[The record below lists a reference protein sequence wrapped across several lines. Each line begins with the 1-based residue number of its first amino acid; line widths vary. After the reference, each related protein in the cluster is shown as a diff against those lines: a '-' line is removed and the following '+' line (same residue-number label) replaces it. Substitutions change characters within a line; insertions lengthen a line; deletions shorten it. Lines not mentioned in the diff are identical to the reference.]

1 MWSIYEII
9 HIWTAVVDES
19 EEIYCDEIYCD
30 DHSSLSCER
39 YRMNRSTVCTKLGHV
54 FTCTCPRLD
63 ENDGIIKINVFGYEK
78 TTTTKKNSLSPFMS
92 VKKNL
97 KTVWTYY
104 W

>member
-1 MWSIYEII
+1 MNKYGRNFKPGIPLSKDFRNKVIQMSATRPISEI
-9 HIWTAVVDES
+9 
-19 EEIYCDEIYCD
+19 
-30 DHSSLSCER
+30 CER

-97 KTVWTYY
+97 KTV
-104 W
+104 